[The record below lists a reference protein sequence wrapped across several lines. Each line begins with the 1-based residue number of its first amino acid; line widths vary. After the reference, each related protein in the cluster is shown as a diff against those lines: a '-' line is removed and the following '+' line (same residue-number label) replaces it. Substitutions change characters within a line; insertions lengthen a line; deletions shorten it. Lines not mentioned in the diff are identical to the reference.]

1 MTLFS
6 SLTVPAFPEVAAETA
21 SKTVLTGVMKTC
33 ATIRFR
39 IGGFGKAEKC
49 FCLKTSFQVVVRL
62 SPVFTFLECRVGKN
76 LCPLLAKEAG
86 RMQLQL

>member
-1 MTLFS
+1 MGTAQTNQFRSAQHAQAGDVTLFS

-39 IGGFGKAEKC
+39 IGVLEK
-49 FCLKTSFQVVVRL
+49 LKNVFVLRL
-62 SPVFTFLECRVGKN
+62 LSK
-76 LCPLLAKEAG
+76 
-86 RMQLQL
+86 